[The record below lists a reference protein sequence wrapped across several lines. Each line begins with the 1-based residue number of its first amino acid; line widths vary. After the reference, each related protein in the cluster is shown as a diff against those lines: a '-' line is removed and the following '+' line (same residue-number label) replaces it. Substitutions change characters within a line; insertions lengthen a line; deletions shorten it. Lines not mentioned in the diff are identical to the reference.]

1 MKKLL
6 VIALSAMMLFAFTA
20 CQPAGTTPTG
30 KAITTDKDLIDAAA
44 EGGEY
49 YLDADITLTAQL
61 DIASEFYLDGNGKTI
76 TRDVNGQSDDTRGE
90 NSIIQILNNAN
101 SVYITDLVI
110 DGRVTSTPED
120 WVDGQWGIQVYGDTT
135 DSVIL
140 DDITVK
146 NINAG
151 IQVYD
156 GASATVTGDITFENA
171 WYGGIGVDSSAN
183 ASTLSTLGA
192 TFASNDNTHP
202 VVYLESDA
210 KGELDD
216 AYSNLSDAY
225 TPAAETKASQ
235 IWYFVDG
242 TEVSE
247 NIATPVESTT
257 PEV

>member
-1 MKKLL
+1 M
-6 VIALSAMMLFAFTA
+6 
-20 CQPAGTTPTG
+20 
-30 KAITTDKDLIDAAA
+30 
-44 EGGEY
+44 
-49 YLDADITLTAQL
+49 
-61 DIASEFYLDGNGKTI
+61 
-76 TRDVNGQSDDTRGE
+76 DVNGQSDDTRGE

-101 SVYITDLVI
+101 FVYIMDLVI
-110 DGRVTSTPED
+110 DGKVTSKPED
-120 WVDGQWGIQVYGDTT
+120 WVEGQWGIQVYGDTT

-151 IQVYD
+151 IQVNE

-183 ASTLSTLGA
+183 ASTLSARGA

-202 VVYLESDA
+202 VVYLESEA
-210 KGELDD
+210 KGKLDD
-216 AYSNLSDAY
+216 AYSNLSDDAY
-225 TPAAETKASQ
+225 TPVDETKKSQ

-247 NIATPVESTT
+247 NIATTPVESTT
-257 PEV
+257 PVV